1 VVQAAVQSAFRALPD
16 FLASIPNLKDV
27 LRGPVQTMARLFQLV
42 DRWQERLSAR
52 RWVILTGGRGE
63 GKTTLCLA
71 LAERARH
78 AGWKVGG
85 IVSPGSWN
93 DGGRDVYH
101 VRDLL
106 SGEERV
112 LARQSKQ
119 AGTIRVGAFAFEP
132 DGIAFGRQ
140 ALESAKEANVQ
151 LLIVDE
157 VGPLEL
163 RGDGWSPVLE
173 RILADVFGVMV
184 WVVRPELVEEVRTR
198 YPLLVHAEVVRA
210 AEVGVED
217 LWNRISG
224 TG

>member
-1 VVQAAVQSAFRALPD
+1 
-16 FLASIPNLKDV
+16 
-27 LRGPVQTMARLFQLV
+27 
-42 DRWQERLSAR
+42 
-52 RWVILTGGRGE
+52 
-63 GKTTLCLA
+63 
-71 LAERARH
+71 
-78 AGWKVGG
+78 
-85 IVSPGSWN
+85 
-93 DGGRDVYH
+93 
-101 VRDLL
+101 
-106 SGEERV
+106 
-112 LARQSKQ
+112 
-119 AGTIRVGAFAFEP
+119 
-132 DGIAFGRQ
+132 
-140 ALESAKEANVQ
+140 
-151 LLIVDE
+151 VDE